1 MIREYPS
8 RVQIIPGL
16 GIEVKTFEPALTV
29 VEGGGGGDALLL
41 EDGSYLLL
49 EDGSKL
55 LLE

>member
-1 MIREYPS
+1 MNTYGGAGQMSQNI
-8 RVQIIPGL
+8 GNF
-16 GIEVKTFEPALTV
+16 GINISGETV
-29 VEGGGGGDALLL
+29 VEQTAAAGGDALLL